1 MSKFHTDL
9 VAALNMIGNVKTD
22 GKANYGDYA
31 TLPTCLNKV
40 KETLRNHNLAVMQ
53 LTYTEPDRV
62 VTRLVHTE
70 GEYIEDGGVP
80 LLCENKANPQK
91 MGSAITYARRYGL
104 MALVGSAGTDEDD
117 DGQAATPA
125 DELPPS
131 KALIASHSNTP
142 APKPE
147 PVVVKNIEDTM
158 GIREPDNPWVAQQIA
173 GFVHHRHLGE
183 HNDWKDVNAD
193 TLQGLTAADYKQIGK
208 AWQARKKSLL
218 NE

>member
-1 MSKFHTDL
+1 MDL

-80 LLCENKANPQK
+80 LICDNKSNPQK
-91 MGSAITYARRYGL
+91 MGSAIAYARRYGL

-117 DGQAATPA
+117 DGQAATPV
-125 DELPPS
+125 DELPDTKGHS
-131 KALIASHSNTP
+131 TSHSNTP

-147 PVVVKNIEDTM
+147 PKPQPVVVENIEDTM
-158 GIREPDNPWVAQQIA
+158 GIRVPDDPWVAQQIV

-193 TLQGLTAADYKQIGK
+193 TLQGLTAADYEQIGK